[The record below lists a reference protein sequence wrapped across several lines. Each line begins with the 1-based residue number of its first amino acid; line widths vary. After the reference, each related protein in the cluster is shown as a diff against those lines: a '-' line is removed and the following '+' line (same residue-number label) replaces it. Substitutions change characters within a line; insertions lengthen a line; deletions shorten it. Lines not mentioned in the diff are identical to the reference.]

1 MLNKI
6 EELAWELSDEENEI
20 YVPVIH
26 KPTGHAVFIEV
37 NSAKETKTINIFLN
51 KEEATKYKE
60 SKEKH
65 KVVLVKTKVKHLTI
79 QMKKY
84 EPSDD
89 IPLKCVVSTY
99 NVENILYRVYVLWT
113 TLVN

>member
-1 MLNKI
+1 MLNKF

-37 NSAKETKTINIFLN
+37 NSIKETKTINIFLN
-51 KEEATKYKE
+51 KDEATKYKE

-65 KVVLVKTKVKHLTI
+65 KVVLVKTKLKHLTL

-84 EPSDD
+84 EPSGD
-89 IPLKCVVSTY
+89 IPLNCVVSTY
-99 NVENILYRVYVLWT
+99 SVENALYRVYLLWS
-113 TLVN
+113 TLVS